1 MWPLTKEEKLEG
13 GSSRQMNYLKAVS
26 EKNYKINSLSHAKAC
41 DYLAQLF

>member
-1 MWPLTKEEKLEG
+1 MWPLAKEQKLKG
-13 GSSRQMNYLKAVS
+13 RSSRKMNYLQAVS